1 MNYNNVNIDWGKVD
15 EVISKANKI
24 FLTTHENPDGDG
36 LGSEVAFY
44 HHLTETGKEVKIIN
58 CSPTPEIYDYLNSDS
73 CIETFNELV
82 HLEWI
87 KKADLAIVFD
97 VGDFKRVREI
107 KSLINEY
114 DIPVMNI
121 DHHPH
126 PDNHGFSY
134 NIVDTKSAATGC
146 MVRSYLKEARSKPL
160 TRQICDGI
168 YTAVMTDTGCF
179 KYSNT
184 DTYCHSIAI
193 ECLEKGVDSN
203 FIYQKIYE
211 NSSKTRIHL
220 LGEMISNIKYALDGQ
235 FAWSIVTND
244 IMKQHQAS
252 KDDLDGFSDFIRSI
266 KGVEVAF
273 VIYEV
278 SKDICRIN
286 FRSKGKFTVNNIAK
300 SFGGGGHAFAS
311 GAVVNKSLDKA
322 KNYIVN
328 NCEKML
334 KEQIKAIK

>member
-1 MNYNNVNIDWGKVD
+1 MNYNNINIEWNKVD
-15 EVISKANKI
+15 EVISAAKKI

-36 LGSEVAFY
+36 LGSEVALY
-44 HHLTETGKEVKIIN
+44 HHLVEIGKDVKIIN
-58 CSPTPEIYDYLNSDS
+58 CSPTPEIYDFLNLDS
-73 CIETFNELV
+73 CIETFKQDS

-87 KKADLAIVFD
+87 KNADLAIVFD

-107 KSLINEY
+107 KSLIKEY

-134 NIVDTKSAATGC
+134 NIVDIKSAATGC
-146 MVRSYLKEARSKPL
+146 MVRSYLNEARKRPL
-160 TRQICDGI
+160 TKQMCEGI

-211 NSSKTRIHL
+211 NSSKTRISV
-220 LGEMISNIKYALDGQ
+220 LGEMISNIKYDLDGQ

-244 IMKQHQAS
+244 TMKKYQAS
-252 KDDLDGFSDFIRSI
+252 KNDLDGFPDFIRSI
-266 KGVEVAF
+266 QGVEVAF

-278 SKDICRIN
+278 NKDICRIN

-300 SFGGGGHAFAS
+300 FFGGGGHAFAS
-311 GAVVNKSLDKA
+311 GAVVKESLDKA
-322 KNYIVN
+322 ENHIVS
-328 NCEKML
+328 NCKKML
-334 KEQIKAIK
+334 EEQIKVIK

>member
-58 CSPTPEIYDYLNSDS
+58 CSPTPGIYDYLNSDS

-220 LGEMISNIKYALDGQ
+220 LGEMISNIRYALDGQ

-244 IMKQHQAS
+244 IIKKHQAS

>member
-220 LGEMISNIKYALDGQ
+220 LGEMISNIRYALDGQ

-244 IMKQHQAS
+244 IIKKHQAS

>member
-107 KSLINEY
+107 KGLINEY

-211 NSSKTRIHL
+211 NSSKIRIHL
-220 LGEMISNIKYALDGQ
+220 LGEMISNIRYALDGQ

-244 IMKQHQAS
+244 IIKKHQAS

>member
-211 NSSKTRIHL
+211 NSSKIRIHL
-220 LGEMISNIKYALDGQ
+220 LGEMISNIRYALDGQ

-244 IMKQHQAS
+244 IIKKHQAS

-300 SFGGGGHAFAS
+300 YFGGGGHAFAS

>member
-1 MNYNNVNIDWGKVD
+1 MNYNNINIEWNKVD
-15 EVISKANKI
+15 EVISAAKKI

-36 LGSEVAFY
+36 LGSEVALY
-44 HHLTETGKEVKIIN
+44 HHLVEIGKDVKIIN
-58 CSPTPEIYDYLNSDS
+58 CSPTPKIYDFLNLDS
-73 CIETFNELV
+73 CIETFKQAS

-87 KKADLAIVFD
+87 KNADLAIVFD

-107 KSLINEY
+107 KSLIKEY

-134 NIVDTKSAATGC
+134 NIVDIKSAATGC
-146 MVRSYLKEARSKPL
+146 MVRSYLNEARKRPL
-160 TRQICDGI
+160 TKQMCEAI

-211 NSSKTRIHL
+211 NSSKTRISV
-220 LGEMISNIKYALDGQ
+220 LGEMISNIKYDLDGQ

-244 IMKQHQAS
+244 TMKKYQAS
-252 KDDLDGFSDFIRSI
+252 KSDLDGFPDFLRSI
-266 KGVEVAF
+266 QGVEVAF

-278 SKDICRIN
+278 NKDICRIN

-300 SFGGGGHAFAS
+300 FFGGGGHAFAS
-311 GAVVNKSLDKA
+311 GAVVKESLAKA
-322 KNYIVN
+322 ENHIIS
-328 NCEKML
+328 NCKKML
-334 KEQIKAIK
+334 EEQIKVIK

>member
-107 KSLINEY
+107 KGLINEY

-211 NSSKTRIHL
+211 NSSKIRIHL
-220 LGEMISNIKYALDGQ
+220 LGEMISNIRYALDGQ

-244 IMKQHQAS
+244 IIKKHQAS

-300 SFGGGGHAFAS
+300 FFGGGGHAFAS

>member
-1 MNYNNVNIDWGKVD
+1 MNYNNINIEWNKVD
-15 EVISKANKI
+15 EVISAAKKI

-36 LGSEVAFY
+36 LGSEVALY
-44 HHLTETGKEVKIIN
+44 HHLVEIGKEVKIIN
-58 CSPTPEIYDYLNSDS
+58 CSPTPGIYDFLNLDS
-73 CIETFNELV
+73 CIETFKQDS

-87 KKADLAIVFD
+87 KNADLAIVFD

-107 KSLINEY
+107 KSLIKEY

-134 NIVDTKSAATGC
+134 NIVDIKSAATGC
-146 MVRSYLKEARSKPL
+146 MVRSYLNEARKRPL
-160 TRQICDGI
+160 TKQMCEGI

-211 NSSKTRIHL
+211 NSSKTRISV
-220 LGEMISNIKYALDGQ
+220 LGEMISNIKYDLDGQ

-244 IMKQHQAS
+244 TMKKYQAS
-252 KDDLDGFSDFIRSI
+252 KNDLDGFPDFIRSI
-266 KGVEVAF
+266 QGVEVAF

-300 SFGGGGHAFAS
+300 FFGGGGHAFAS
-311 GAVVNKSLDKA
+311 GAVVKESLDKA
-322 KNYIVN
+322 ENHIIS
-328 NCEKML
+328 NCKKML
-334 KEQIKAIK
+334 EEQIKVIK